1 MCAIILTS
9 EGKIDLYSFK
19 ITIKKTTK
27 EESSRI
33 PSGYAMDT
41 RINYYRNTYADTY
54 IVTDRKYKKDRF
66 ERFLDFLMANIM
78 ILRGLC
84 IIAYVL
90 CKLAEKVTAPAEP
103 SGA

>member
-1 MCAIILTS
+1 MCDDSYHIK
-9 EGKIDLYSFK
+9 EKNDLYSFK

-54 IVTDRKYKKDRF
+54 IVTDRAYKKDRF
-66 ERFLDFLMANIM
+66 ERFLDLLMENIM
-78 ILRGLC
+78 VLRGMC
-84 IIAYVL
+84 IIAYVF
-90 CKLAEKVTAPAEP
+90 CKLAEKVTGP
-103 SGA
+103 STA